1 VFPGLWLQP
10 SYLLETWCA
19 LHCFE
24 IVLIAVI
31 DNVTEA
37 GVPCLPRASELFVM

>member
-1 VFPGLWLQP
+1 MFPGLWLQS
-10 SYLLETWCA
+10 SYLLETWYA

-31 DNVTEA
+31 VNVTEA
-37 GVPCLPRASELFVM
+37 GVPCLPKASELFGM